1 MDKERRGSEGEA
13 KRRVLMFE
21 QFIKF
26 THFTCNLLWQNF
38 MKNLKICAEVACV
51 LFSVLAVV
59 S

>member
-1 MDKERRGSEGEA
+1 MDKERREA
-13 KRRVLMFE
+13 KRGKRRILMFE

-26 THFTCNLLWQNF
+26 THSYLQSALAKLYEESQDMCRNL
-38 MKNLKICAEVACV
+38 CV